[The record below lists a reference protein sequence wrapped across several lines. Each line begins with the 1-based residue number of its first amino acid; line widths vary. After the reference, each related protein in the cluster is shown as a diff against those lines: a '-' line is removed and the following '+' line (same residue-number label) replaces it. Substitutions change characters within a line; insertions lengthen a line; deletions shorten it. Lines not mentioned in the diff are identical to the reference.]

1 MLDNME
7 NSQALVEQSLM
18 NNPLNKRRGNQSL
31 QGKPTSKKNMHKRT
45 QSQGAGLVNA
55 SRYRNIPTENIKF
68 QQFIDLIFD
77 SQMDKEEIK
86 FQILNYNQSLETNY
100 NETIKNV

>member
-1 MLDNME
+1 M
-7 NSQALVEQSLM
+7 V
-18 NNPLNKRRGNQSL
+18 NQ
-31 QGKPTSKKNMHKRT
+31 
-45 QSQGAGLVNA
+45 

-100 NETIKNV
+100 NETIKSVQIRNERLKN